1 MKRLLAAFLIAI
13 GLHAALFFIKL
24 ADPQMIRPRPLE
36 FKKIMISLADI
47 ESPAPDDNHS
57 PMEKPPAELT
67 DQPIS
72 KEKTIAHVEP
82 PAPNP
87 IQNTI
92 KPLRP
97 VQRKKPIE
105 KQQRKTPAPVV
116 PLQKKEIIKTPQ
128 QRVEKTEQNTS
139 TPARSSVA
147 GNVIQEAVPLLQYN
161 HPPPYP
167 RAARRRGFEG
177 LVEVNVLVDINGR
190 VKEQHLHVSC
200 GHRVLDKAALKAIR
214 RWHFTP
220 GRQNGKIMEMWVK
233 VPVRFKLI
241 AD

>member
-36 FKKIMISLADI
+36 FKKIMVSLADI
-47 ESPAPDDNHS
+47 ESPAPDDNHFP
-57 PMEKPPAELT
+57 PMEKAPAELT

-116 PLQKKEIIKTPQ
+116 PLQKKEIIKTQ
-128 QRVEKTEQNTS
+128 EDFSEQNTS

-177 LVEVNVLVDINGR
+177 LVEVNVLVDLNGR
-190 VKEQHLHVSC
+190 VK
-200 GHRVLDKAALKAIR
+200 
-214 RWHFTP
+214 
-220 GRQNGKIMEMWVK
+220 
-233 VPVRFKLI
+233 
-241 AD
+241 